1 VGLAVAWAPLRRVLT
16 SPVVPF
22 ALLAAVALVLLAR
35 GQETAALVA
44 AAAVAGVALSGST

>member
-1 VGLAVAWAPLRRVLT
+1 MRTALAAPSLRRTLT

-22 ALLAAVALVLLAR
+22 VLLAAATLALLAR
-35 GQETAALVA
+35 GHAVPALIA

>member
-1 VGLAVAWAPLRRVLT
+1 MGLAVAAPSLRRVLT

-22 ALLAAVALVLLAR
+22 AVLAAAALALLA
-35 GQETAALVA
+35 GGHGTAALVA

>member
-1 VGLAVAWAPLRRVLT
+1 MVPAVAAPPLRRVLT

-22 ALLAAVALVLLAR
+22 AVLAAGALLLLAR
-35 GQETAALVA
+35 GQDTPALVV